1 MNEDYRVQL
10 DDVYNGPLDL
20 LLYLIRKEEVDI
32 YDIPIA
38 RITDQYLQ
46 YVTLIH
52 QMDPNLAGEFLVMAA
67 MLMEIKSRML
77 LPRPPEEEAGGDS
90 IDPRSELVRQLLEYK
105 RFKDAAG
112 WLADA
117 ADTQA
122 SKFPRIPALPE
133 VQNEIDLE
141 DVHIWDL
148 VEAFSR
154 LLQATLA
161 GAIMHEVEKDDTPL
175 ALHQQD
181 IVDRLQREG
190 PQPFSRIF
198 EGRTRRTEMIG
209 LFLAMLELIR
219 QGIIRIEQDDPYAEI
234 YLFMKV
240 DLPEENPNPEET
252 PQIQESATSP
262 TKPASEPSDPIPE
275 PAFPQEEED
284 EETEEDEI
292 GDLGIV
298 EPKIDPESWNRP
310 G

>member
-10 DDVYNGPLDL
+10 DIYNGPLDL
-20 LLYLIRKEEVDI
+20 LLYLIRKDEVDI

-38 RITDQYLQ
+38 RITDQYIQ
-46 YVTLIH
+46 YVTLLQ

-77 LPRPPEEEAGGDS
+77 LPRAPEEEEGGEV

-112 WLADA
+112 WLAEA
-117 ADTQA
+117 AENQA
-122 SKFPRIPALPE
+122 SKFPRVPVLPE
-133 VQNEIDLE
+133 VPNEIDLE
-141 DVHIWDL
+141 DIHIWDL

-154 LLQATLA
+154 LLQATL
-161 GAIMHEVEKDDTPL
+161 GGVLHEVEKDDTPL

-190 PQPFSRIF
+190 PLPFSRIF
-198 EGRTRRTEMIG
+198 EGRTRRTELIG

-219 QGIIRIEQDDPYAEI
+219 QGIVRIEQDEPFAEI

-240 DLPEENPNPEET
+240 DLPDEEPKAEE
-252 PQIQESATSP
+252 PQEISAQPVTEQ
-262 TKPASEPSDPIPE
+262 AAE
-275 PAFPQEEED
+275 PAAEPPPAVLEKEEEEG
-284 EETEEDEI
+284 EEEI
-292 GDLGIV
+292 GDLGIK
-298 EPKIDPESWNRP
+298 EPEINPESWNTP
-310 G
+310 GG

>member
-10 DDVYNGPLDL
+10 DIYNGPLDL
-20 LLYLIRKEEVDI
+20 LLYLIRKDEVDI

-38 RITDQYLQ
+38 RVTDQYIQ
-46 YVTLIH
+46 YVTLLQ

-77 LPRPPEEEAGGDS
+77 LPRAPEEEEGGES

-117 ADTQA
+117 AETQA
-122 SKFPRIPALPE
+122 SKFPRVPVLPE
-133 VQNEIDLE
+133 APNEIDLE
-141 DVHIWDL
+141 DIHIWDL

-154 LLQATLA
+154 LLQATL
-161 GAIMHEVEKDDTPL
+161 GGVGMHEVEKDDTPL

-190 PQPFSRIF
+190 PMPFSRIF

-209 LFLAMLELIR
+209 LFLAMLELMR
-219 QGIIRIEQDDPYAEI
+219 QGIIRIEQDEPFAEI

-240 DLPEENPNPEET
+240 DLPDEAPRPEESEDT
-252 PQIQESATSP
+252 PAQPVA
-262 TKPASEPSDPIPE
+262 E
-275 PAFPQEEED
+275 PAGESSAEPPAAGIEED
-284 EETEEDEI
+284 EEEEDEI
-292 GDLGIV
+292 GDLGIK
-298 EPKIDPESWNRP
+298 EPEINPESWNTP
-310 G
+310 GG

>member
-10 DDVYNGPLDL
+10 DIYNGPLDL
-20 LLYLIRKEEVDI
+20 LLYLIRKDEVDI

-38 RITDQYLQ
+38 RITDQYIQ
-46 YVTLIH
+46 YVTLLQ

-77 LPRPPEEEAGGDS
+77 LPRAPEEEEGGEA

-112 WLADA
+112 WLAEA
-117 ADTQA
+117 AETQA
-122 SKFPRIPALPE
+122 SKFPRVPVLPTP
-133 VQNEIDLE
+133 QNEIDLE
-141 DVHIWDL
+141 DIHIWDL

-161 GAIMHEVEKDDTPL
+161 GAGLHEVEKDDTPL

-190 PQPFSRIF
+190 PMPFSRIF
-198 EGRTRRTEMIG
+198 EGRTRRTEWIG

-219 QGIIRIEQDDPYAEI
+219 QGIVRIEQDEPFAEI

-240 DLPEENPNPEET
+240 DLPDEGFKPEE
-252 PQIQESATSP
+252 
-262 TKPASEPSDPIPE
+262 
-275 PAFPQEEED
+275 PQETPAQPVTEQAAEPPAEPPLTMLEAEEEA
-284 EETEEDEI
+284 EEEEEEI
-292 GDLGIV
+292 GDLGIK
-298 EPKIDPESWNRP
+298 EPEINPESWNTP
-310 G
+310 GG